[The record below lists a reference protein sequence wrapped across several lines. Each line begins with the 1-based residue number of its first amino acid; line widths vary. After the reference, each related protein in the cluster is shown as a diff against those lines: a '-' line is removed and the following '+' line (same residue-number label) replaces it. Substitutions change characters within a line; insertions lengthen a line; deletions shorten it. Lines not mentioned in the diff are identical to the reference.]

1 MRQTCFNTALTALP
15 RLYEFLMALS
25 SKLVAAWADRALRAR
40 MSSAPAPHS
49 PFSKGIFPDVE
60 MLEPE

>member
-1 MRQTCFNTALTALP
+1 
-15 RLYEFLMALS
+15 MALS